1 MGINMK
7 TTNTNKHNS
16 CRQSFF
22 MALALFLC
30 CAIIVCIT
38 GQQNNGYA
46 SSQNNTQANSVKA
59 AATATSGSAVS
70 SGSAVTSKELR
81 GVWVSFLS
89 YSNKGGKFI

>member
-16 CRQSFF
+16 GRQPFF

-46 SSQNNTQANSVKA
+46 SSQNNTQVNSVKA
-59 AATATSGSAVS
+59 AATAASGSAV
-70 SGSAVTSKELR
+70 
-81 GVWVSFLS
+81 
-89 YSNKGGKFI
+89 